1 MSRRTRMFE
10 RKLKELLYNYE
21 HKLFCISTSITHT
34 GVRQDIQEML
44 DLMGIKYEMV
54 YQGLRLI
61 P

>member
-1 MSRRTRMFE
+1 MFE